1 MVKGCVSPSIE
12 GSHSNYPYKEP
23 FYQRYTLKALGHE
36 TLIELTDN
44 YYRTSTFVFQFGDRV
59 IRKFLVTGHFGIDFV
74 PAKFL
79 TEIIIMIHAEDID
92 NKWGS
97 KKEFQ
102 RNIDDLYSLFTGQS
116 TAKIWFE
123 IHTGAGDDDDVEEEV
138 QAIRLQDTNMTID
151 TIRPLLLDLDKAGY
165 NLRIDVDQLY
175 LYDVETLINATR
187 NNNEDSSK
195 EKAETS
201 KAEATTDRS

>member
-1 MVKGCVSPSIE
+1 
-12 GSHSNYPYKEP
+12 
-23 FYQRYTLKALGHE
+23 
-36 TLIELTDN
+36 
-44 YYRTSTFVFQFGDRV
+44 
-59 IRKFLVTGHFGIDFV
+59 
-74 PAKFL
+74 
-79 TEIIIMIHAEDID
+79 
-92 NKWGS
+92 
-97 KKEFQ
+97 
-102 RNIDDLYSLFTGQS
+102 
-116 TAKIWFE
+116 
-123 IHTGAGDDDDVEEEV
+123 
-138 QAIRLQDTNMTID
+138 MTID